1 MSQAAPG
8 VRQAIPLLVFSLR
21 DDRSPVGSRPQAR
34 GEGAPLP
41 PAPGPHL
48 ALTHSLHAGAR
59 VWAKLSAPLSSV
71 PSGSEGR
78 GLRGLQGALT
88 ERALK
93 TESTGQEKR
102 LESVPPPSASA
113 NQRQG
118 LAGCS
123 TSAPSPPWPSRP
135 ARSPPRVRNL
145 GLRCAAQTSDR
156 RLCLQGWK
164 L

>member
-1 MSQAAPG
+1 MTGHLWVADPRPEEKAPHFH
-8 VRQAIPLLVFSLR
+8 PHPDR
-21 DDRSPVGSRPQAR
+21 D
-34 GEGAPLP
+34 
-41 PAPGPHL
+41 PHL
-48 ALTHSLHAGAR
+48 ALSHSLHAGAR
-59 VWAKLSAPLSSV
+59 VWANLSAPLSSV

-93 TESTGQEKR
+93 TESTRQEKR

-123 TSAPSPPWPSRP
+123 TSAPSPPWPSWP

-145 GLRCAAQTSDR
+145 GLRCAAQTADR